1 MKFVL
6 SITAAALLA
15 LVATSGSGS
24 AQAPAAPAPAPGAP
38 PAQGAR
44 PGGPPPGPQPIPGV
58 ANAADPFPTPIPATE
73 GVINVNVREFA
84 SLPDIDGVAARMMQ
98 IHTEPGTKRLMVNDQ
113 RGIIYRLSEDG
124 RQVSRYLDLNEFG
137 AAVQSTGR
145 ERGFQSFA
153 LHPQFNQQ
161 GARGFGK
168 FYTYSETSNMTPTPD
183 FKPKNAT
190 TPPTNHS
197 VLLEWTARTPG
208 AARYDGDNPRELMRW
223 EDPFQNHNGGM
234 MSFNPLA
241 QPNAPDYGM
250 LYLGVADGGSG
261 GDPLNMAQDLGIAF
275 GKIFRIDPLG
285 NNSPNKKYGIP
296 ADNPMRNTA
305 GALPEIYASGVRNPQ
320 RFAWDSRNG
329 AMFMSDI
336 GQNIVEEISPVTP
349 GANLGWN
356 VWEGSY
362 KFLGNQGGVQVE
374 GPRTDPRMTYP
385 IVEYGQIDP
394 LLQGQ
399 SAAGGL
405 AVYRGNQ
412 VPQLAN
418 LLIFADMPSGEIF
431 YVNADRLP
439 SGGQSAIR
447 RILVDDGSGPKTFLQ
462 VVQRKNTAQGK
473 MPATRADLR
482 FNTGPDNQVFLLNK
496 ADGTIRVFAR

>member
-1 MKFVL
+1 MQNIL
-6 SITAAALLA
+6 RATAAAVIL
-15 LVATSGSGS
+15 GSFVY
-24 AQAPAAPAPAPGAP
+24 AQAPQAPPPAGAPAGGPG
-38 PAQGAR
+38 QGRA
-44 PGGPPPGPQPIPGV
+44 GGPPPGPQPIPGV
-58 ANAADPFPTPIPATE
+58 ANAADPFPTPIPASE

-124 RQVSRYLDLNEFG
+124 KQVTRYLDLNEFG

-153 LHPQFNQQ
+153 LHPEFNQR

-190 TPPTNHS
+190 TPPTNHAI
-197 VLLEWTARTPG
+197 LLEWSARTPG

-234 MSFNPLA
+234 MAFNPLA

-261 GDPLNMAQDLGIAF
+261 GDPLNQSQDLGIAF
-275 GKIFRIDPLG
+275 GKVFRIDPLG

-296 ADNPMRNTA
+296 ADNPMRNTP
-305 GALPEIYASGVRNPQ
+305 GALPEIYAYGVRNPQ

-329 AMFMSDI
+329 AMFLSDI

-362 KFLGNQGGVQVE
+362 RFLGNQSGVQVE
-374 GPRTDPRMTYP
+374 GPRADPKMTYP

-394 LLQGQ
+394 LLQTQ

-405 AVYRGNQ
+405 VVYRGNQ
-412 VPQLAN
+412 VPQLSN

-447 RILVDDGSGPKTFLQ
+447 RILVNDGSGPKTFLQ
-462 VVQRKNTAQGK
+462 VIQAKNMAQGK
-473 MPATRADLR
+473 MPVTRADIR
-482 FNTGPDNQVFLLNK
+482 FNVGPDNQVFLMNK
-496 ADGTIRVFAR
+496 GDGTIRVFAR

>member
-1 MKFVL
+1 MTHIL
-6 SITAAALLA
+6 RTTAAAVIL
-15 LVATSGSGS
+15 GSFVY
-24 AQAPAAPAPAPGAP
+24 AQAPAPAPGA
-38 PAQGAR
+38 AQGR

-73 GVINVNVREFA
+73 GVINVNIREFA
-84 SLPDIDGVAARMMQ
+84 VLPDVGGEAARMMNIQ
-98 IHTEPGTKRLMVNDQ
+98 TEPGTKRLMANDQ
-113 RGIIYRLSEDG
+113 RGLIYRISEDG
-124 RQVSRYLDLNEFG
+124 KQVSRYLDLNEFG
-137 AAVQSTGR
+137 AAVQATGR
-145 ERGFQSFA
+145 ERGFQNFA
-153 LHPQFNQQ
+153 FHPQFNQR

-168 FYTYSETSNMTPTPD
+168 FYTYNDTTNMTPTPD
-183 FKPKNAT
+183 FKAKNPT

-197 VLLEWTARTPG
+197 ILLEWTARTPD

-234 MSFNPLA
+234 MAFNPLA
-241 QPNAPDYGM
+241 QPNSPDFGL

-261 GDPLNMAQDLGIAF
+261 GDPLNMSQDLGIAF

-296 ADNPMRNTA
+296 ADNPMRSTA
-305 GALPEIYASGVRNPQ
+305 GALPEIYAYGVRNPQ
-320 RFAWDSRNG
+320 RFAWDSRTN
-329 AMFMSDI
+329 AMFTSDI

-362 KFLGNQGGVQVE
+362 KFLGNQLGVQIE
-374 GPRTDPRMTYP
+374 GARADAKMTYP

-394 LLQGQ
+394 LLQTQ

-405 AVYRGNQ
+405 VVYRGNQ
-412 VPQLAN
+412 IPQLAN
-418 LLIFADMPSGEIF
+418 LLIFVDMPQGEIF

-439 SGGQSAIR
+439 NGGQDAIR
-447 RILVDDGSGPKTFLQ
+447 RILVNDGTGAKTFLQ
-462 VVQRKNTAQGK
+462 LVQAKNRAQGR
-473 MPATRADLR
+473 MPAVRADLR
-482 FNTGPDNQVFLLNK
+482 MVQGPDNQIFLMNK
-496 ADGTIRVFAR
+496 ADGTIRVLSR